1 MIQPKYKTLEESNI
15 YDIIIEDTIKKY
27 ELKEW
32 CSSMG
37 TTKWEIPQYSKNQ
50 INKAGKTIADP
61 KTNNEEKK
69 NALIILNNWRA
80 SHAYPLQVITSNL
93 RRKNPDAIVVQRL
106 KRLDSITSKL
116 ERFPEMS
123 LYRMQDLGGCR
134 VILPEIWDV
143 YDSVNAYK
151 NSRIRHVL
159 KREDDYIENPKA
171 SGYRSY
177 HMVYKFHS
185 DTKETYNKNMLIEI
199 QFRTRLQHIWATAL
213 ETMGVYTKTALK
225 ASIGNK
231 DILRFF
237 TLVSSVFALM
247 ENTSTCPGI
256 PDNYNELRSEI
267 IEINNKLN
275 IISRLSALSVAIK
288 HTNEK
293 YDKGMGYYLLRLDF
307 ERKMLNVRAFS
318 TNQINIAT
326 EIYNKIESVN
336 NPKIDSVLVSAS
348 SFDTLKAAYPNYF
361 TDITD
366 FIDIMRNFL
375 Y

>member
-1 MIQPKYKTLEESNI
+1 MTQPKYKTLKESAI
-15 YDIIIEDTIKKY
+15 YDIIIEDTIKKF

-32 CSSMG
+32 CSSMS

-61 KTNNEEKK
+61 KTNDKEKK
-69 NALIILNNWRA
+69 NALVILNNWRA

-106 KRLDSITSKL
+106 KRLDSITGKL

-159 KREDDYIENPKA
+159 KREDDYIENPKT

-247 ENTSTCPGI
+247 ENTPTCPGT

-267 IEINNKLN
+267 IEIDNKLN